1 MIPCQT
7 FYQCSDHFYNKPVFP
22 ADPRFQEPVLAIDLL
37 RGPQHGI
44 RDPEEDSDPVGPVQ
58 EVPGGPHDD
67 PRAVQPVLHQMHQA
81 KRVQEADGESRTRWT

>member
-1 MIPCQT
+1 MTIST
-7 FYQCSDHFYNKPVFP
+7 NKPVFP

-44 RDPEEDSDPVGPVQ
+44 RDPEKDPDPVGPVQ

-67 PRAVQPVLHQMHQA
+67 PGAVQPVLHQMHQA
-81 KRVQEADGESRTRWT
+81 KRVQEADGKLQEQLDLDDKMMVRL